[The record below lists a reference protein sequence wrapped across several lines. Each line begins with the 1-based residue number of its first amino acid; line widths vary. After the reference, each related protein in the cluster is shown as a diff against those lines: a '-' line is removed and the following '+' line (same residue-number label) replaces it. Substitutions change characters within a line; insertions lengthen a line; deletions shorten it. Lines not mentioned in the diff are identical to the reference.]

1 MLEELKPIL
10 TIMAQGGFSVVIFVV
25 WYITFTK
32 INNTLAE
39 AFRKHEE
46 LSGRLLTLLEAEQE
60 YKSQLVGVLT
70 RLEIELKTNSRCP
83 LSLSSKKEVAG

>member
-1 MLEELKPIL
+1 MEELKPVWSIL
-10 TIMAQGGFSVVIFVV
+10 SQGGLSVIIFIV

-39 AFRKHEE
+39 EYRKHEE

-70 RLEIELKTNSRCP
+70 RLEIELKTNYRCP
-83 LSLSSKKEVAG
+83 LTHSGKKETPV